1 MASDTP
7 NPYTPPAPPPHLPNR
22 DLIAQHLDGIAF
34 PLRLSFRSLALAP
47 RIDITDANGR
57 HVLHA
62 RQKFFSLREHVD
74 LFTDTAAT
82 TRLAQIHP
90 DHIPGWSARYRFT
103 DASNTTTGT
112 IGRQHRRSLWR
123 ARYTLFNPDNS
134 TPPFTIREENPVAKT
149 IDRTLS
155 QIPILNFL
163 TIPFFKPRYLASS
176 TSGTPALRLIKRP
189 ALRQGTF
196 AIEQSSPA
204 SPLEI
209 LNLILSFL
217 MLAILEHRRG

>member
-1 MASDTP
+1 VALDIP
-7 NPYTPPAPPPHLPNR
+7 NPYAPPAASQPINGDAL
-22 DLIAQHLDGIAF
+22 AQHLDGIVF
-34 PLRLSFRSLALAP
+34 PLRLSFRSLALGP

-74 LFTDTAAT
+74 VFTDTAAT
-82 TRLAQIHP
+82 ARLAQIHP
-90 DHIPGWSARYRFT
+90 AHIPGWSTRYRFT
-103 DASNTTTGT
+103 DASNAHIGT

-134 TPPFTIREENPVAKT
+134 TPLFTIREENPFAKT

-155 QIPILNFL
+155 QIPVLNFL
-163 TIPFFKPRYLASS
+163 TIPFFQPRYLASNP
-176 TSGTPALRLIKRP
+176 SGTHALRLIKRP

-196 AIEQSSPA
+196 AIDQSGPA

>member
-1 MASDTP
+1 MAPDIP
-7 NPYTPPAPPPHLPNR
+7 NPYAPPAASQPINGDAL
-22 DLIAQHLDGIAF
+22 AQHLDGIAF

-74 LFTDTAAT
+74 VFTDTAAT
-82 TRLAQIHP
+82 TRLAQVHP
-90 DHIPGWSARYRFT
+90 AHIPGWSARYRFT
-103 DASNTTTGT
+103 DASNNTTGT

-123 ARYTLFNPDNS
+123 ARYSLLSPDNS
-134 TPPFTIREENPVAKT
+134 NPLFTIHEENPIAKT

-163 TIPFFKPRYLASS
+163 TIPIFQPSYLASS
-176 TSGTPALRLIKRP
+176 PSGTHALRLIKRP
-189 ALRQGTF
+189 AFRQGTF
-196 AIEQSSPA
+196 AIESSSPA

-209 LNLILSFL
+209 LNLLLSFL

>member
-1 MASDTP
+1 MAPDTP
-7 NPYTPPAPPPHLPNR
+7 NPYAPPASAQPITGDAL
-22 DLIAQHLDGIAF
+22 AQHLDGIVF
-34 PLRLSFRSLALAP
+34 PLRLSFRSVALAP
-47 RIDITDANGR
+47 RIDITDSNGR

-74 LFTDTAAT
+74 VFTDTAAT

-90 DHIPGWSARYRFT
+90 AHIPGWSARYRFT
-103 DASNTTTGT
+103 DASNNTTGT

-123 ARYTLFNPDNS
+123 ARYSILSPVNS
-134 TPPFTIREENPVAKT
+134 TPLFTIREENPVAKT

-163 TIPFFKPRYLASS
+163 TIPIFKPSYLASS
-176 TSGTPALRLIKRP
+176 PSGNHTLRLIKRP
-189 ALRQGTF
+189 AFRQGTF
-196 AIEQSSPA
+196 SIESSSPA

-209 LNLILSFL
+209 LNLLLSFL

>member
-1 MASDTP
+1 MAPDIP
-7 NPYTPPAPPPHLPNR
+7 NPYTPPAAPPHVSNH
-22 DLIAQHLDGIAF
+22 DLIAQHLDGIVF

-47 RIDITDANGR
+47 RINITDANGR

-74 LFTDTAAT
+74 VFTDTAAT

-90 DHIPGWSARYRFT
+90 AHIPGWSARYRFT
-103 DASNTTTGT
+103 DASNNTTGT
-112 IGRQHRRSLWR
+112 IGRQHRRSLWH
-123 ARYTLFNPDNS
+123 ARYSLLSPDNS
-134 TPPFTIREENPVAKT
+134 TPLFTIHEENPVVKT

-163 TIPFFKPRYLASS
+163 TIPFFKPRYVASRP
-176 TSGTPALRLIKRP
+176 SGTHTLRLIKRP
-189 ALRQGTF
+189 AFRQGTF
-196 AIEQSSPA
+196 SIEQPGPA

-209 LNLILSFL
+209 LNLVLSFL

>member
-1 MASDTP
+1 MAPDIP
-7 NPYTPPAPPPHLPNR
+7 NPYAPPAASQPINGDALAH
-22 DLIAQHLDGIAF
+22 HLDGIVF

-47 RIDITDANGR
+47 RINITDANGR

-74 LFTDTAAT
+74 VFTDTAAT

-90 DHIPGWSARYRFT
+90 AHIPGWSARYRFT
-103 DASNTTTGT
+103 DASNTHIGT

-123 ARYTLFNPDNS
+123 ARYSLLSPDDS
-134 TPPFTIREENPVAKT
+134 TPLFTIREENPFVKT

-163 TIPFFKPRYLASS
+163 TIPFFKPRYLASRP
-176 TSGTPALRLIKRP
+176 SGTHALRLIKRP

-196 AIEQSSPA
+196 ALEQSGPA

-209 LNLILSFL
+209 FNLVLSFL

>member
-1 MASDTP
+1 MAPDIP
-7 NPYTPPAPPPHLPNR
+7 NPYAPPAASQPINGDAL
-22 DLIAQHLDGIAF
+22 AQHLDGITF

-47 RIDITDANGR
+47 RIEITDANGR

-74 LFTDTAAT
+74 VFTDTAAT

-90 DHIPGWSARYRFT
+90 AHIPGWSARYRFT
-103 DASNTTTGT
+103 DASNNTTGT

-123 ARYTLFNPDNS
+123 ARYSLLSPDDS
-134 TPPFTIREENPVAKT
+134 TPLFTIREENPFVKT

-163 TIPFFKPRYLASS
+163 TIPFFKPRYLASRP
-176 TSGTPALRLIKRP
+176 SGTHALRLIKRP

-196 AIEQSSPA
+196 ALEQSGPA

-209 LNLILSFL
+209 FNLILSFL

>member
-1 MASDTP
+1 VAPDIP
-7 NPYTPPAPPPHLPNR
+7 NPYAPPAASQPINGDAL
-22 DLIAQHLDGIAF
+22 AQHLDGIVF

-74 LFTDTAAT
+74 VFTDTAAT

-103 DASNTTTGT
+103 DTSNHTTGT
-112 IGRQHRRSLWR
+112 IGRQHRRSLWH
-123 ARYTLFNPDNS
+123 ARYSLLSPDNS
-134 TPPFTIREENPVAKT
+134 TPLFTIREENPVAKT

-163 TIPFFKPRYLASS
+163 TIPIFQPSYLASS
-176 TSGTPALRLIKRP
+176 PSGTHTLRLIKRP
-189 ALRQGTF
+189 AFRQGTF
-196 AIEQSSPA
+196 SIESSSPA

-209 LNLILSFL
+209 LNLLLSFL

>member
-1 MASDTP
+1 MAPDIPS
-7 NPYTPPAPPPHLPNR
+7 PYAPPASAQPITGDAL
-22 DLIAQHLDGIAF
+22 AQHLDGIAF

-74 LFTDTAAT
+74 VFTDTAAT

-103 DASNTTTGT
+103 DASNNTTGT
-112 IGRQHRRSLWR
+112 IGRQHRRSLWH
-123 ARYTLFNPDNS
+123 ARYSLLSPDNS
-134 TPPFTIREENPVAKT
+134 TPLFTIHEENPVVKT

-163 TIPFFKPRYLASS
+163 TIPIFQPSYLASRP
-176 TSGTPALRLIKRP
+176 SGTHTLRLIKRP
-189 ALRQGTF
+189 AFRQGTF
-196 AIEQSSPA
+196 SIESSNPA

-209 LNLILSFL
+209 LNLVLSFI